1 MSRFMLSYTQ
11 RNSPIHQLTGVTKLI
26 VFALWS
32 ILAMAGFDTR
42 IMLVMSGIGIALFVI
57 SKTEL
62 KEVSFI
68 FKMLIVF
75 MFFNLAGIHL
85 FAPEQGVS
93 IYGTRHIIFH
103 GIGRY
108 TFTWEQAFYLFN
120 VLVKYTMI
128 IPAAI
133 LLIVTTHPSEFA
145 SSLNKIG
152 VSYYIAYAFSLS
164 LRYIP
169 DVQRDYQA
177 ISMAQQARGIELSK
191 KASVIKRLK
200 GAASI
205 LMPLVFSSL
214 DRIDVI
220 SHAMELR
227 SFGKGKKRTWFIAS
241 SLQKQ
246 DITVL
251 IVSIILF
258 ALGIWFTFKDGNR
271 YYNPF
276 V

>member
-1 MSRFMLSYTQ
+1 MSRFMLAYTQ
-11 RNSPIHQLTGVTKLI
+11 RKSPIHDLSGVTKLI
-26 VFALWS
+26 VFIFWS
-32 ILAMAGFDTR
+32 VLAMAGFDTR
-42 IMLVMSGIGIALFVI
+42 IMLIMSGIGIALFLI

-75 MFFNLAGIHL
+75 MFFNVIGIYL
-85 FAPEQGVS
+85 FAPEQGVA
-93 IYGTRHIIFH
+93 IYGTRHIIFN

-108 TFTWEQAFYLFN
+108 TITWEQLFYLFN

-128 IPAAI
+128 IPMAI

-214 DRIDVI
+214 HRIDVI

-227 SFGKGKKRTWFIAS
+227 SFGKEKKRTWYIARAFR
-241 SLQKQ
+241 KQ
-246 DITVL
+246 DL
-251 IVSIILF
+251 IALIAACVLF

>member
-1 MSRFMLSYTQ
+1 MLSYIQ
-11 RNSPIHQLTGVTKLI
+11 RDSSIHQLTGVTKLI
-26 VFALWS
+26 VFILWS

-42 IMLVMSGIGIALFVI
+42 IMLIMSGIGIVLFCI
-57 SKTEL
+57 SKTKL

-68 FKMLIVF
+68 FKMLLVF
-75 MFFNLAGIHL
+75 MILNLLGIYL
-85 FAPEQGVS
+85 FAPEQGVL
-93 IYGTRHIIFH
+93 IYGTRHLIFN

-108 TFTWEQAFYLFN
+108 TLTWEQLFYSFN
-120 VLVKYTMI
+120 VLLKYSMI
-128 IPAAI
+128 VPAAI

-145 SSLNKIG
+145 SSLHKIG

-191 KASVIKRLK
+191 KASLKKRLK
-200 GAASI
+200 GAAAI

-214 DRIDVI
+214 DRIDAI

-227 SFGKGKKRTWFIAS
+227 SFGKEKKRTWYVSTPFKKRDAV
-241 SLQKQ
+241 
-246 DITVL
+246 VL
-251 IVSIILF
+251 VVSCILF
-258 ALGIWFTFKDGNR
+258 VLGLWVTYKDGSR
-271 YYNPF
+271 YFNPF
-276 V
+276 L

>member
-11 RNSPIHQLTGVTKLI
+11 RNSPIHKLSGVTKLI
-26 VFALWS
+26 VFILWS
-32 ILAMAGFDTR
+32 VLTMAGFDTR
-42 IMLVMSGIGIALFVI
+42 VMLIMSAIGIILFII

-75 MFFNLAGIHL
+75 MFFNVIGIYL
-85 FAPEQGVS
+85 FAPEQGVE
-93 IYGTRHIIFH
+93 IYGTRNIIIN

-108 TFTWEQAFYLFN
+108 TLTWEQLFYLFN

-128 IPAAI
+128 IPMAI

-152 VSYYIAYAFSLS
+152 ISYYIAYAFSLS

-227 SFGKGKKRTWFIAS
+227 SFGKEKKRTWYIARS
-241 SLQKQ
+241 FRKL
-246 DITVL
+246 DVIVL
-251 IVSIILF
+251 IVSCILF

-276 V
+276 A

>member
-1 MSRFMLSYTQ
+1 MLSYIQ
-11 RNSPIHQLTGVTKLI
+11 RDSSIHQLTGVTKLI
-26 VFALWS
+26 VFILWS

-42 IMLVMSGIGIALFVI
+42 IMLIMSGIGIVLFCI
-57 SKTEL
+57 SKTKL

-68 FKMLIVF
+68 FKMLLVF
-75 MFFNLAGIHL
+75 MILNLLGIYL
-85 FAPEQGVS
+85 FAPEQGVL
-93 IYGTRHIIFH
+93 IYGTRHLIFN

-108 TFTWEQAFYLFN
+108 TLTWEQLFYSFN
-120 VLVKYTMI
+120 VLLKYSMI
-128 IPAAI
+128 VPAAI

-145 SSLNKIG
+145 SSLHKIG

-191 KASVIKRLK
+191 KASLKKRLK
-200 GAASI
+200 GAAAI

-214 DRIDVI
+214 DRIDAI

-227 SFGKGKKRTWFIAS
+227 SFGKEKKRTWYVSAPFKKRDAV
-241 SLQKQ
+241 
-246 DITVL
+246 VL
-251 IVSIILF
+251 VVSCMLF
-258 ALGIWFTFKDGNR
+258 VLGLWVTYKDGSR
-271 YYNPF
+271 YFNPF
-276 V
+276 L